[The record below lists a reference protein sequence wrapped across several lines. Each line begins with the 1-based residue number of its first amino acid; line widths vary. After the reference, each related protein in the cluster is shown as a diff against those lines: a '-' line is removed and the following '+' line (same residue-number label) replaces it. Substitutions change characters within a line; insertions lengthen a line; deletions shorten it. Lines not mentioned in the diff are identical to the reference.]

1 MKQKKIVLKT
11 PSTISVNL
19 ILLIFSFMLFNNI
32 VKAQNNKWVAPKEAD
47 NIKNPLAGNTTILK
61 DAKVLYTSYCVP
73 CHGEKG
79 KGDGVA
85 AAGLST
91 KPADH
96 SGSLVQNQT
105 DGALFWELSEGHNP
119 MPAYKTA
126 LTETQRWS
134 LINYIRTLAKTSKKS

>member
-11 PSTISVNL
+11 PSAISVNL
-19 ILLIFSFMLFNNI
+19 IFLIFSFMLFNNI

-47 NIKNPLAGNTTILK
+47 NIKNPLTGNTTILK

-85 AAGLST
+85 AAGNIIPHTLSALPT
-91 KPADH
+91 NTIAIAPSTTIFLGGL
-96 SGSLVQNQT
+96 SG
-105 DGALFWELSEGHNP
+105 EP
-119 MPAYKTA
+119 
-126 LTETQRWS
+126 LTVPG
-134 LINYIRTLAKTSKKS
+134 